1 MQFSFIA
8 PPLLPQW
15 FSLSATRRISRDTSS
30 LRGTEATDSQWDL
43 PPWIDRR
50 KQRRARRDFL
60 QSCFS
65 TLVLGPATSCSAACL
80 SGDLRTE
87 CIGVYKLP
95 IDAPESDFVS
105 TPAQLSLYA
114 PDLKWVPPVIYP
126 TSYNEAIQSLRKNR
140 NKLDEAKTYA
150 TEGNKA
156 GLNILEIVPNMTA
169 AVTVIRQQYT
179 DASNAERNK
188 AMKRYMK
195 GRRRASAGLSMDSN
209 PSTNPLS
216 TRFEMAN
223 LKIDNVFED
232 LVGVLGECD
241 ILIGQALRGDL
252 GVIASA
258 QITILQQL
266 TLCANE
272 YDSLI
277 RVIPEKFS
285 AK

>member
-1 MQFSFIA
+1 M
-8 PPLLPQW
+8 
-15 FSLSATRRISRDTSS
+15 
-30 LRGTEATDSQWDL
+30 
-43 PPWIDRR
+43 
-50 KQRRARRDFL
+50 
-60 QSCFS
+60 
-65 TLVLGPATSCSAACL
+65 
-80 SGDLRTE
+80 
-87 CIGVYKLP
+87 
-95 IDAPESDFVS
+95 
-105 TPAQLSLYA
+105 
-114 PDLKWVPPVIYP
+114 IYP

-150 TEGNKA
+150 TEGNLEGA